1 MHKCAENIS
10 NAIKHIAD
18 AHKKPNR
25 KCIYLLLSFGICIHL
40 IKYITHASI
49 KQYAHN
55 HIHMYTCTEV
65 LALQCIRLRFECAT
79 TAQFTSDVNF
89 WHVYI

>member
-55 HIHMYTCTEV
+55 HIHMYMYRS
-65 LALQCIRLRFECAT
+65 AG
-79 TAQFTSDVNF
+79 TAM
-89 WHVYI
+89 Y